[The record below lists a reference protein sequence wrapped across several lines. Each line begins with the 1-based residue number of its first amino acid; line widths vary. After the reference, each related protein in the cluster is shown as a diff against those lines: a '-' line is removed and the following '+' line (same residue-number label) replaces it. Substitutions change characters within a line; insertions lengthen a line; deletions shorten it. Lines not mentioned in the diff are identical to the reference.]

1 MDPAQPV
8 GELQLIAT
16 ALPLQEVAGYSQ
28 TMLLGLIAVLVLPAV
43 TILFVGH
50 LVRNQT
56 IDEERVRRLE
66 SEVAQLR
73 EEVGASEENPG
84 AE

>member
-1 MDPAQPV
+1 MDPVQTV
-8 GELQLIAT
+8 GELALLA
-16 ALPLQEVAGYSQ
+16 APLPLQEVAGYSQ
-28 TMLLGLIAVLVLPAV
+28 TMLLGLLAVLVLPAV

-50 LVRNQT
+50 LVRDQT
-56 IDEERVRRLE
+56 IDEERMRRLE

-73 EEVGASEENPG
+73 EEVGSSDENPG